1 MIMPL
6 SLNMELV
13 CILIISNVA
22 GIDHFSIVSCP
33 CQSIRQSVMVVRWLV
48 SNVVTEMRVAGVGSA
63 GQWQHRVTV
72 ATAPRPHRGPPAS
85 DRRSSSQSRTD
96 FPAGNTLLVTPRD
109 TA

>member
-22 GIDHFSIVSCP
+22 GIDHYSIVFCP
-33 CQSIRQSVMVVRWLV
+33 CPSIRQSVMVVMV
-48 SNVVTEMRVAGVGSA
+48 GQYNVVTEMRVAGVGSA

-72 ATAPRPHRGPPAS
+72 ATAHRPHRGPPAEAAGAAVS
-85 DRRSSSQSRTD
+85 RGQISQPATLSS
-96 FPAGNTLLVTPRD
+96 
-109 TA
+109 